1 MFLDFT
7 RRNLD
12 SVGTNRA
19 PHMRDRNVCQQFA
32 AIGYSF
38 IPHNIPNVRAT
49 GLASLLEWHTLVMT
63 RAGASMYDVDLG
75 LQSGICYADG
85 MVLCSDECS
94 LNVENATT
102 EPTPTWSTVAQG
114 WPDSEVNMI
123 ISLHRSTVF
132 AKSVILTPWLHR
144 IDGLQ
149 NLGKPSSSPVEMVMA
164 LGSSRYILTL
174 SSVSFV
180 YQQRQGNSIDQEQ
193 TDTTLRS
200 GSRET

>member
-38 IPHNIPNVRAT
+38 SPHYMRNVRAT
-49 GLASLLEWHTLVMT
+49 GLASLLKW
-63 RAGASMYDVDLG
+63 RAGAGMYDVDLG

-114 WPDSEVNMI
+114 WPDSEVDMI
-123 ISLHRSTVF
+123 ISLHRSIVF
-132 AKSVILTPWLHR
+132 AESVILTPWLHR

>member
-19 PHMRDRNVCQQFA
+19 PLVRDRNVCQQFA

-49 GLASLLEWHTLVMT
+49 GLASLLEWHTLVMA
-63 RAGASMYDVDLG
+63 RAGADMYDVDLG

-85 MVLCSDECS
+85 MVLCTDECS
-94 LNVENATT
+94 LNVDNAST
-102 EPTPTWSTVAQG
+102 EPTPTLSTVAQV

-123 ISLHRSTVF
+123 ISLHRSTVS

-149 NLGKPSSSPVEMVMA
+149 NVGKPSSFTRRNA
-164 LGSSRYILTL
+164 Y
-174 SSVSFV
+174 
-180 YQQRQGNSIDQEQ
+180 
-193 TDTTLRS
+193 
-200 GSRET
+200 GSRLFAVSLDASQCLVRVSAAPGKLHRPSTNRHNTRVWKS